1 MKLSRRRTA
10 TTAAL
15 ASATALAALGAT
27 FATAAPASAASA
39 AGYNGVCGTGYNVV
53 ATTAVGR
60 VGRIYVTWNEA
71 ESKSCAVTIRNT
83 AGPRIH
89 IGIELNVLA
98 DHETTPVADADDYFT
113 YAGPVYYSSRGY
125 CVQWYGKV
133 GDVEASG
140 TGVCN

>member
-15 ASATALAALGAT
+15 ASATALTAL
-27 FATAAPASAASA
+27 FATAAPASAAIDT
-39 AGYNGVCGTGYNVV
+39 GYNGVCGTGYKVV

-60 VGRIYVTWNEA
+60 VGRIFVTWNEA
-71 ESKSCAVTIRNT
+71 EGQSCAVTIRNST
-83 AGPRIH
+83 GPRIH
-89 IGIELNVLA
+89 MGIELNVLA
-98 DHETTPVADADDYFT
+98 DHETTPMSDADDYFT
-113 YAGPVYYSSRGY
+113 YAGPVHYPSRGY
-125 CVQWYGKV
+125 CVQWSGVV

>member
-27 FATAAPASAASA
+27 FATAAPASAGSA

-53 ATTAVGR
+53 ATTAVGS

-98 DHETTPVADADDYFT
+98 DHETTPVVDADDYFT
-113 YAGPVYYSSRGY
+113 YAGPVYYPSRGY